1 MIQTQDET
9 WISPTDAAE
18 RLGVTPRRVYALV
31 RDNRLRAI
39 RVGGRLAIDRREVDA
54 RVRGAPAVGR
64 PFSARR
70 AWTMILLAAG
80 EDPSGVDAST
90 RSKLRRILRQHDLW
104 SMRAKFVGR
113 AERQLLRA
121 HSSDIARLE
130 AEPDL
135 VRTGARCAAEA
146 GLGLIAPDAPL
157 ELYVDRATAERLTQR
172 YRLAPSQRPN
182 VVLRILPDEVRAW
195 LSGPL
200 APRPAIALDL
210 ADDQDS
216 RAREVACEALSRR

>member
-1 MIQTQDET
+1 MVQTEDGD
-9 WISPTDAAE
+9 WISPTEAAE

-31 RDNRLRAI
+31 RDDRLRAT
-39 RVGGRLAIDRREVDA
+39 RVGGRLVVDPREVDA
-54 RVRGAPAVGR
+54 RLRGASAVGR

-70 AWTMILLAAG
+70 AWAIILLASG
-80 EDPSGVDAST
+80 EDPSGIDAST
-90 RSKLRRILRQHDLW
+90 RSKLRRLLREHDLW
-104 SMRAKFVGR
+104 SMRAKFVYR
-113 AERQLLRA
+113 AQRRPLRA

-130 AEPDL
+130 AEPGL

-157 ELYVDRATAERLTQR
+157 ELYADRATAERLTQR
-172 YRLAPSQRPN
+172 YRMAPSQRPN

-195 LSGPL
+195 LRGPL

-216 RAREVACEALSRR
+216 RAQEVAREALLRR